1 MSVSEQCLLNI
12 AVLFELEGQLWWH
25 LLNIYQHGLLQAC
38 TFLVHLTSDF
48 VFGCKIWLKSKLH
61 LLFGQADDNL
71 VQNEDLSVEKASFIQ
86 VDILLDL
93 DGFVS
98 RQTLASE
105 LQVKLSFVKHCMHIT
120 QLNSITFELGE
131 DLNG

>member
-1 MSVSEQCLLNI
+1 M
-12 AVLFELEGQLWWH
+12 
-25 LLNIYQHGLLQAC
+25 
-38 TFLVHLTSDF
+38 
-48 VFGCKIWLKSKLH
+48 
-61 LLFGQADDNL
+61 LFGQADDNL

-131 DLNG
+131 DLNGQLNPLVDLHKLVCFPVELCASPNKACSDKLAGCYCWLPIFFSEVSVD